1 VINPKQITKS
11 EKGKRKKKMRN
22 TYLEEDECKK
32 KKEWQGGSTQ
42 VERNSHT
49 RKTRKTTR
57 VNVKEKEDEKREI

>member
-1 VINPKQITKS
+1 
-11 EKGKRKKKMRN
+11 MRN